1 MEGEESTGSVTHPE
15 CWLQQT
21 EKKSASSASLPRVSI
36 AQRAPDA
43 NVVLLLGHLGRN
55 AHADL
60 VEPLVTAAVTL
71 DPVHLQATAQQPH
84 FQHPLTISAHLCCA
98 RICHFWD
105 RGSFSPLCLHQWT
118 W

>member
-1 MEGEESTGSVTHPE
+1 MKYIIYVKIQEETKHYSSGQQVTEEIAPLLQKEGMEGEGSMGPVTHPE
-15 CWLQQT
+15 CWLRQT
-21 EKKSASSASLPRVSI
+21 TEQSTSSASLPPVSI
-36 AQRAPDA
+36 AQCASDT

-84 FQHPLTISAHLCCA
+84 F
-98 RICHFWD
+98 
-105 RGSFSPLCLHQWT
+105 
-118 W
+118 